1 MTVLAVGAHPDDI
14 ELGCGAALRRYVEE
28 GTRVV
33 MLVLTDGGRGTS
45 GFPSRRKEQEDAA
58 AVIGAE
64 LRWAGLPD
72 GELELG
78 PALIDHIG
86 AVASD
91 VGAQL
96 VLTHAPD
103 DSHQD
108 HIVTARATL
117 AAARHLPGILYFETP
132 STLDFAPR
140 VFCDVEGYVEHKL
153 DALRCHLSQVVG
165 ATRVDVDALRA
176 QMRFR
181 GFQGR
186 VRDAEAFEVA
196 RTLLVPQSVGL
207 VPPSRRAEPSLEL
220 S

>member
-14 ELGCGAALRRYVEE
+14 ELGCGASLRRYVEA

-33 MLVLTDGGRGTS
+33 MLVLTDGSRGTS
-45 GFPSRRKEQEDAA
+45 GFPSRRQEQEDAA

-78 PALIDHIG
+78 PALIDRIG

-91 VGAQL
+91 SGAEL
-96 VLTHAPD
+96 VLTHALD

-108 HIVTARATL
+108 HVVTARATL
-117 AAARHLPGILYFETP
+117 AAARHLPGILHYETP
-132 STLDFAPR
+132 STLDFTPR
-140 VFCDVEGYVEHKL
+140 VFSDVEGLVELKL
-153 DALRCHLSQVVG
+153 EALRCHLSQVVG

-176 QMRFR
+176 QLRFR

-186 VRDAEAFEVA
+186 VRDAEAFEAA
-196 RTLLVPQSVGL
+196 RTLLVAPPVGMA
-207 VPPSRRAEPSLEL
+207 PEATAPGSRLEL
-220 S
+220 T